1 MKVVRKLRTGAP
13 DEQAWRALQGG
24 AWAGPV
30 RVQAGGA
37 TYVGAVRL
45 VDEDDDER
53 RVGVHA
59 HARRDTGWGGVTIA
73 ATATAMLA
81 GGRDA
86 RPIASLGDAT
96 LSGDAPP
103 AAADALAAE
112 IEERLERAVRALDAS
127 PADDPAWRRRLALR
141 AAAAVG
147 VGVVAGL
154 AGAAWDRRRRG

>member
-1 MKVVRKLRTGAP
+1 VKVVRKLRTGAP
-13 DEQAWRALQGG
+13 DAQAWRALQGG

-30 RVQAGGA
+30 RIQAGEA
-37 TYVGAVRL
+37 TYVGALRL
-45 VDEDDDER
+45 VDEDEDHR

-59 HARRDTGWGGVTIA
+59 QARSVAGWAGVTLS
-73 ATATAMLA
+73 ATAMLA
-81 GGRDA
+81 GGRD
-86 RPIASLGDAT
+86 RRTIAILGDAT
-96 LSGDAPP
+96 LAGDAPP

-112 IEERLERAVRALDAS
+112 VEKRLERAVRALDAS

-147 VGVVAGL
+147 AGVVAGL

>member
-1 MKVVRKLRTGAP
+1 VKVVRKLRTGAP
-13 DEQAWRALQGG
+13 DGQAWRALQGG

-30 RVQAGGA
+30 RVDASGA
-37 TYVGAVRL
+37 AYAGAVRL

-53 RVGVHA
+53 RVGLHA
-59 HARRDTGWGGVTIA
+59 QVRSVAGWAGVTLS
-73 ATATAMLA
+73 ATAMLA

-86 RPIASLGDAT
+86 RTIAILGDAT
-96 LSGDAPP
+96 LAGDAPP

-112 IEERLERAVRALDAS
+112 IEERLERAVRALAAS
-127 PADDPAWRRRLALR
+127 PADDPAWRRRLAWR

-147 VGVVAGL
+147 AGVVAGL

>member
-1 MKVVRKLRTGAP
+1 VNVARKLRTGAP
-13 DEQAWRALQGG
+13 DAQAWRALAGG
-24 AWAGPV
+24 TWAGPV
-30 RVQAGGA
+30 SVRAGGA
-37 TYVGAVRL
+37 TYAGAVRL
-45 VDEDDDER
+45 VDEDEDER

-59 HARRDTGWGGVTIA
+59 QARSVAGWAGITLHG
-73 ATATAMLA
+73 TAMLA

-86 RPIASLGDAT
+86 GTIAILGDAT
-96 LSGDAPP
+96 LAGDAEP

-112 IEERLERAVRALDAS
+112 IEARLERAVRALDAS
-127 PADDPAWRRRLALR
+127 PADDPAWRRQLAWR

>member
-1 MKVVRKLRTGAP
+1 VKVVRELRTGAP
-13 DEQAWRALQGG
+13 DGQAWRALAGG

-30 RVQAGGA
+30 RVQAGDA
-37 TYVGAVRL
+37 TYAGAVRV
-45 VDEDDDER
+45 VDEDEDRR

-59 HARRDTGWGGVTIA
+59 QARSLAGWAGVTLS
-73 ATATAMLA
+73 ATATLA

-86 RPIASLGDAT
+86 GTIAILGDAM
-96 LSGDAPP
+96 LAGDAPA

-127 PADDPAWRRRLALR
+127 PADDPAWRRRLAWR